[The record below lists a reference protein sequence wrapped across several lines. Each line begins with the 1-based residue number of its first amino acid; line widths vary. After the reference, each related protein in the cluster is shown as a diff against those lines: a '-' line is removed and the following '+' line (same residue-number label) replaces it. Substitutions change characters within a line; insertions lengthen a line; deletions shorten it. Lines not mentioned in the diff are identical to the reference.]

1 MMRGIKNLLFGLLC
15 LGIWAVLAFVSE
27 PSRIPYGENQTTKLH
42 STVVEETTKY
52 EYGVSAGNWYE
63 NLTEYNGNPWV
74 VINDGIPF
82 FTSEEITEDVF
93 EEYSELDELGRCG
106 AAFANICPEIMPDGE
121 RGQIGNIRPSGWHTV
136 KYDVIADRYLYNRCH
151 LIGYQLAGENAN
163 ERNLITGTR
172 FLNMEGMLL
181 WENLVA
187 EYVKQTGNHVLYR
200 VTPYFEGEN
209 LVASGVMMEA
219 YSVED
224 NGAGICFNVFCYNVQ
239 PGIVID
245 YATGD
250 SALDETWTAETQPE
264 AEYDYV
270 LNTNTMRFHIP
281 SCDSVLDMKEKNKRL
296 FSGERETL
304 IENGYIPCGR
314 CNP

>member
-52 EYGVSAGNWYE
+52 EYGMSAGNWYE

-82 FTSEEITEDVF
+82 FTSEEITEGVF

-172 FLNMEGMLL
+172 FLNMEGMLP

-209 LVASGVMMEA
+209 LVASGVLMEA

-224 NGAGICFNVFCYNVQ
+224 NGAGICFNVLCYNVQ

-264 AEYDYV
+264 TEYDYV

>member
-1 MMRGIKNLLFGLLC
+1 MMRGIKNVLLGLLC
-15 LGIWAVLAFVSE
+15 LGIWAVMAFVSG
-27 PSRIPYGENQTTKLH
+27 PSRIPSG
-42 STVVEETTKY
+42 
-52 EYGVSAGNWYE
+52 E
-63 NLTEYNGNPWV
+63 NLTEYNGKPWI

-82 FTSEEITEDVF
+82 FTLEEITEDVF

-106 AAFANICPEIMPDGE
+106 VAFANICPEIMPAEE

-172 FLNMEGMLL
+172 FLNMEGMLP

-224 NGAGICFNVFCYNVQ
+224 DGAGICFNVFCYNVQ

-245 YATGD
+245 YATGE
-250 SALDETWTAETQPE
+250 SSLDETWTEPENNTIKESWTEPWTAETQSE
-264 AEYDYV
+264 TEYDYV

-281 SCDSVLDMKEKNKRL
+281 SCDSVLSMKEKNKRL